1 MYFQVPNLLTF
12 FRLCLV
18 PVFFWFFLNESTLAW
33 FIFLLAALSDFIDG
47 WLARRLGQITSFGQV
62 FDPLVDRVLIVVT
75 LLALAYSELISWVA
89 FLLILGRDVIIIL
102 GYLILWHEG
111 AKVKVSGFGRVT
123 TFVLLG
129 SLFLLIIKLS
139 FAPYVFW
146 LGVILY
152 LLSGALY
159 VAQGTLRIW
168 RKKVALEV
176 GKR

>member
-89 FLLILGRDVIIIL
+89 FL
-102 GYLILWHEG
+102 
-111 AKVKVSGFGRVT
+111 A
-123 TFVLLG
+123 
-129 SLFLLIIKLS
+129 
-139 FAPYVFW
+139 
-146 LGVILY
+146 
-152 LLSGALY
+152 
-159 VAQGTLRIW
+159 
-168 RKKVALEV
+168 
-176 GKR
+176 